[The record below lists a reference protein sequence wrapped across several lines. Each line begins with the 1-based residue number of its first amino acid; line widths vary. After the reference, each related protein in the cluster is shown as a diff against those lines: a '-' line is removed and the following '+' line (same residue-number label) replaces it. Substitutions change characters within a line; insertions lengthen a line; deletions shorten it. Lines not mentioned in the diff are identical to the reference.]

1 MKGRTGIIRPVYHVE
16 PDPEAAA
23 EIRAVLLAAGVD
35 GAVVDHAMTGRDF
48 DDRGGR
54 GHYGWADPDQC
65 IRVLVEAGLGSER
78 IAAGMGLLLRAVS
91 TRREKLRIG
100 VRPRH
105 SGDALKGEEWRPVP
119 GYRNEVSN
127 LGRVRGPYGLMHVAT
142 KGGRRARVPLTP
154 DDGGRKRMALVASLV
169 FGVFHGR
176 PIDTLVCPR
185 NGDRHDYRLVNLEEG
200 RPAPTGKKADK
211 PWTLAQDRALRS
223 SKSWEEAARRTGHTI
238 PYVKKRMAELGL
250 ALAAGY
256 VPRPGKVKPLAY
268 RDLAELD
275 RAIVALQA
283 AGLSER
289 TLNLG
294 LRITTSGEGRCAEA
308 AAEAAACAV
317 TLSGLG
323 WSDREAA
330 IAMGVSASAVGG
342 YLKRAGI
349 REWWPEA
356 CSTKAGPVDF
366 REDEEWRPVP
376 GMPYRVSDQGR
387 VANPNNDL
395 ISQYV
400 DGAGRP
406 KVGLK
411 GPKGGRRIYLIA
423 RLVLAAFKP
432 DLTMSQVAYL
442 DGDPSN
448 AALSNLV
455 PKSLVRQPSTAMPSF
470 EAIRSEARALCPPG
484 LEDQARQDVI
494 AQAALLV
501 LEGRALSVKQAVK
514 AALKSFYQTFGHNRE
529 TSLDAM
535 IGDNLSL
542 SDLLNAEGEIE
553 ATGHRQRRGA

>member
-35 GAVVDHAMTGRDF
+35 GAVVDHGLTGRDF
-48 DDRGGR
+48 DARGGR

-65 IRVLVEAGLGSER
+65 IRALVEAGLGSER
-78 IAAGMGLLLRAVS
+78 IAAGMGLLLRVVS
-91 TRREKLRIG
+91 ARREKLRIG

-154 DDGGRKRMALVASLV
+154 DEGGRKRMALVASLV
-169 FGVFHGR
+169 FGVFHDR
-176 PIDTLVCPR
+176 PINTLVCPR
-185 NGDRHDYRLVNLEEG
+185 NGDRHDCRLVNLEEG

-211 PWTLAQDRALRS
+211 PWISAQDRALRS

-275 RAIVALQA
+275 RAVVALQA
-283 AGLSER
+283 VGLSER

-294 LRITTSGEGRCAEA
+294 LRVTTSGEGRCAEV
-308 AAEAAACAV
+308 AAEAEACAV
-317 TLSGLG
+317 GLSGLG
-323 WSDREAA
+323 WSDQEAGT
-330 IAMGVSASAVGG
+330 AMGVSASAVAT
-342 YLKRAGI
+342 YLKRAGM
-349 REWWPEA
+349 REWRLEG

-376 GMPYRVSDQGR
+376 GLPYRVSSQGR
-387 VANPNNDL
+387 VANQRDDL
-395 ISQYV
+395 ISQF

-406 KVGLK
+406 KVGLM
-411 GPKGGRRIYLIA
+411 GPKGGRRIYLVT

-432 DLTMSQVAYL
+432 DLSTREVGYL

-455 PKSLVRQPSTAMPSF
+455 PKSLIRQASAATPSF

-494 AQAALLV
+494 AEAALLF
-501 LEGRALSVKQAVK
+501 LEGRASSVKQAVK
-514 AALKSFYQTFGHNRE
+514 AALRSFYQTFGHGRE

-542 SDLLNAEGEIE
+542 GDLLNAEGEIE
-553 ATGHRQRRGA
+553 STGHRKRRGT

>member
-1 MKGRTGIIRPVYHVE
+1 
-16 PDPEAAA
+16 
-23 EIRAVLLAAGVD
+23 
-35 GAVVDHAMTGRDF
+35 
-48 DDRGGR
+48 
-54 GHYGWADPDQC
+54 
-65 IRVLVEAGLGSER
+65 
-78 IAAGMGLLLRAVS
+78 
-91 TRREKLRIG
+91 
-100 VRPRH
+100 
-105 SGDALKGEEWRPVP
+105 
-119 GYRNEVSN
+119 
-127 LGRVRGPYGLMHVAT
+127 MHVAT
-142 KGGRRARVPLTP
+142 QGGRRARVPLTP
-154 DDGGRKRMALVASLV
+154 ENGGRKRMALVASLV

-176 PIDTLVCPR
+176 PLDTLVRPK
-185 NGDRHDYRLVNLEEG
+185 NGDRHDCRLANLEEG

-211 PWTLAQDRALRS
+211 PWTPAQDRVLRL

-238 PYVKKRMAELGL
+238 PYVKKRMVELGL

-256 VPRPGKVKPLAY
+256 VPRQGKVTPLAF

-275 RAIVALQA
+275 RAIDALQA

-294 LRITTSGEGRCAEA
+294 LRITASGEGRCSVA
-308 AAEAAACAV
+308 AAEAEACAV
-317 TLSGLG
+317 ALSGLG
-323 WSDREAA
+323 WSDQEAGV
-330 IAMGVSASAVGG
+330 AMGVSVSAVGT
-342 YLKRAGI
+342 YLKRAGV
-349 REWWPEA
+349 RECWPKG

-366 REDEEWRPVP
+366 REDEEWRSVT
-376 GMPYRVSDQGR
+376 GMPYRVSSQGR
-387 VANPNNDL
+387 VANPNDDL

-400 DGAGRP
+400 DSAGRP

-455 PKSLVRQPSTAMPSF
+455 PKSLKVRPASAEHSF
-470 EAIRSEARALCPPG
+470 EAIRSEAMALCPSG

-494 AQAALLV
+494 AEAALLF
-501 LEGRALSVKQAVK
+501 LDGCAPTVKQAVK
-514 AALKSFYQTFGHNRE
+514 AALRLFYQTFGHGRE

-542 SDLLNAEGEIE
+542 GDLLNAEGEIE
-553 ATGHRQRRGA
+553 STGHRQRRGA